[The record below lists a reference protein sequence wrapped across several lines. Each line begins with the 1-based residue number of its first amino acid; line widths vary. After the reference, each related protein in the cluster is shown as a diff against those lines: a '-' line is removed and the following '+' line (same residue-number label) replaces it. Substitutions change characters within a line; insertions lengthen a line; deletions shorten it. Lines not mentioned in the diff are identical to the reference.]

1 MAANRNRPQPIPSI
15 RQGFLF
21 HCGISRNSISL
32 GKSRYRVGQSKSDRE
47 IEAFACKDVM
57 HEPNSAREVAI
68 PFARKGCFGTR
79 LNMSR
84 ARLVIRKIAEGAED
98 EAKHV

>member
-1 MAANRNRPQPIPSI
+1 MAANRNRPQPIASI
-15 RQGFLF
+15 QQGFLF

-47 IEAFACKDVM
+47 IEAFASKDVM

-68 PFARKGCFGTR
+68 PFCALVRDVLAR
-79 LNMSR
+79 
-84 ARLVIRKIAEGAED
+84 D
-98 EAKHV
+98 